1 MIVLN
6 SKESTKL
13 STKRFAENIQNT
25 SAKDIL
31 TDTVIDI
38 SEIELGPK
46 SVLILELHKFLKH
59 LF

>member
-1 MIVLN
+1 MIVLNN

-13 STKRFAENIQNT
+13 STKRFTENIQKHT

-38 SEIELGPK
+38 TSEIELDLNR
-46 SVLILELHKFLKH
+46 S
-59 LF
+59 